1 MLWGKSI
8 YKDSNIQYFFFFS
21 IIASLKNLGD
31 KTASLFSKK
40 KDEAEKLA
48 KEKAENAQK
57 MAEEQAK
64 KVGEAVQQTKS
75 EAENLATSTGM

>member
-1 MLWGKSI
+1 M
-8 YKDSNIQYFFFFS
+8 
-21 IIASLKNLGD
+21 GD
-31 KTASLFSKK
+31 KTANLFSKK

-48 KEKAENAQK
+48 KEKADNAQK

-75 EAENLATSTGM
+75 EAENLATDTGKKYNKINKTKFLEKVTRNS

>member
-1 MLWGKSI
+1 M
-8 YKDSNIQYFFFFS
+8 
-21 IIASLKNLGD
+21 GD
-31 KTASLFSKK
+31 KTANLFNKK

-64 KVGEAVQQTKS
+64 KVGDAVHQTKS
-75 EAENLATSTGM
+75 DAESFAVNTGKHYLIA

>member
-1 MLWGKSI
+1 M
-8 YKDSNIQYFFFFS
+8 
-21 IIASLKNLGD
+21 GD
-31 KTASLFSKK
+31 KTANLFSKK

-48 KEKAENAQK
+48 KEKADNAQK

-75 EAENLATSTGM
+75 EAENLATSTGKWKKIAGQQNLRVEFHSATHTWNLLK